1 MRHDRSSAHA
11 GRQADPRRRRIHE
24 SQSAML
30 GLATLLLCDCGAATA
45 QFERGLRAYVDDDRP
60 IEIVC
65 PACAERERGEDESD

>member
-1 MRHDRSSAHA
+1 
-11 GRQADPRRRRIHE
+11 
-24 SQSAML
+24 ML

-45 QFERGLRAYVDDDRP
+45 QFERGWRAYVDDDRP